1 MLTVVAKNWF
11 SWKFTL
17 TAADRA
23 VADINLSSWRERGG
37 LQVDGRA
44 YRVYRDG
51 MMGPFI
57 LAADGVEI
65 ARADKPSAFRRAF
78 VVRHDGRELE
88 LRAANALR
96 RRFQLLE
103 RGVEI
108 GTIDPQ
114 SIWTRSA
121 DVEFRVPLPEPL
133 QAFIVWLTL
142 LLWKRES
149 DSAAA

>member
-1 MLTVVAKNWF
+1 MLTVAAKNWF

-17 TAADRA
+17 AAGTRA
-23 VADINLSSWRERGG
+23 VADIDISSWRERGG

-65 ARADKPSAFRRAF
+65 ARAEKPSAFRRAF

-88 LRAANALR
+88 LRAANALQ
-96 RRFQLLE
+96 RRFRLLE
-103 RGVEI
+103 RGAEI
-108 GTIDPQ
+108 GTIEPQ
-114 SIWTRSA
+114 SVFTRSA
-121 DVEFRVPLPEPL
+121 DVDFRVPLPEPL

-142 LLWKRES
+142 LLWKREAE
-149 DSAAA
+149 SAAA